1 MLRRSFLIVLL
12 FVVGC
17 AQTPIKQAS
26 PVSKTQYPLRIIDAS
41 NQTIEFTKRPA
52 RIISLIPSVT
62 EVLFAIGAGDLV
74 VAVDDWS
81 DEPAAARALPKIGA
95 MDVNIERIIALKPD
109 VVFGIWTMNRPSI
122 EALRAAGVTVHASEP
137 RSINDTIAHIRTLG
151 SILDVTTQTNT
162 VIARMEEERTTVKN
176 ILNNVPEKLRVY
188 VEFSEGWTVGPG
200 EFMDTL
206 IAEAGAINVAT
217 QPGWHQ
223 MNEETILKANPDAIV
238 YSTGFTALRDA
249 IVHRKSWK
257 NMTAIKNNR
266 LIGIDDN
273 ILSRPGPRMTT
284 GLLQLTRAL
293 YPDRL

>member
-1 MLRRSFLIVLL
+1 MLRRVFMMVLL

-17 AQTPIKQAS
+17 AQAPDNVQV
-26 PVSKTQYPLRIIDAS
+26 PVSKTQYPLRLVDAS
-41 NQTIEFTKRPA
+41 KQTIEFDKRPE

-62 EVLFAIGAGDLV
+62 EVLFAIGAGNLV

-81 DEPAAARALPKIGA
+81 DEPAAARALQKIGA
-95 MDVNIERIIALKPD
+95 MDVNIERVIALKPD

-122 EALRAAGVTVHASEP
+122 EALRAAGIRVHASEP
-137 RSINDTIAHIRTLG
+137 RSINDTIAHIRTLA
-151 SILDVTTQTNT
+151 SILDVTAQANT
-162 VIARMEEERTTVKN
+162 VIARMEEERVAVKN
-176 ILNNVPEKLRVY
+176 ILNNVPIKSRVY

-238 YSTGFTALRDA
+238 YSTGFSTLRDA
-249 IVHRKSWK
+249 IKNRKSWK
-257 NMTAIKNNR
+257 NMTAIKTDR

-273 ILSRPGPRMTT
+273 ILSRPGPRITSA
-284 GLLQLTRAL
+284 LLQLTRAL